1 MEQNKHKPLLNTQMR
16 EEDVKKM
23 IRDVLDFP
31 RKGILFKDLTTAFKD
46 PDCMKYF
53 EDEMYEMYKG
63 KGITKVLGIESR
75 GFIMAP
81 ILGNRLKVG
90 FVPIRKKGKLPAD
103 TIEESY
109 SKEYGIDT
117 IELHKDALTKD
128 DVVLLHDDL
137 LATGGTMAAACK
149 LVKKFNVKKIYVN
162 FLIELDDLEGRKA
175 FDSDIEIHSL
185 LHF

>member
-23 IRDVLDFP
+23 IRDVPDFP

-90 FVPIRKKGKLPAD
+90 FVPIRKKENYPLIPLKKV
-103 TIEESY
+103 IR
-109 SKEYGIDT
+109 KNM
-117 IELHKDALTKD
+117 ALTP
-128 DVVLLHDDL
+128 
-137 LATGGTMAAACK
+137 
-149 LVKKFNVKKIYVN
+149 
-162 FLIELDDLEGRKA
+162 
-175 FDSDIEIHSL
+175 
-185 LHF
+185 